1 MLRVSLIT
9 CEREFMSA
17 SPVRETQVACPSCQT
32 PIRVGIVSFIDADMF
47 PQLKNILI
55 GGRLNSAACQA
66 CGTPVMLAAPLVYH
80 DANKQFCFVHIPQ
93 QLLASAQSTDME
105 RYVGSITNA
114 LMQQLPPEIP
124 RGYLLNPKRFLT
136 MQTLVEAV
144 LEGDGVT
151 KEMLEAQRK
160 RVDIISQLLEGMM
173 QGDEAL
179 LKVMQANQAD
189 MDDEFT
195 ATLTAFVEASQ
206 ASGDPEGIQQLSALQ
221 SKIAQ
226 FVGGENIAQYNI
238 LIDKLMAND
247 DADARKLLIQTNQ
260 ESIDYTFFDLITNR
274 VNTANEAGDSATAQ
288 ALDAMREHVLSLYE
302 EIQAGLEAA
311 YIRAGALLDTV
322 FGAEDMAAVLQ
333 QNVDQLD
340 DIWDIL
346 VDGQRTM
353 AERAGDQASTERLA
367 QIIELSKTVKESAL
381 SPEDRVVNALIESEN
396 PTRYIRENIGDIT
409 GAVVKRLNEL
419 AEEYA
424 TKGKTDDADKVR
436 RIAREAGA
444 MLF

>member
-1 MLRVSLIT
+1 
-9 CEREFMSA
+9 MSA
-17 SPVRETQVACPSCQT
+17 SPVRETQVACPSCQA

-66 CGTPVMLAAPLVYH
+66 CGTPVTLAAPLVYH

-93 QLLASAQSTDME
+93 QLLASTQSADME

-114 LMQQLPPEIP
+114 LMQQLPPEVP
-124 RGYLLNPKRFLT
+124 RGYLLNPKRFLS

-151 KEMLEAQRK
+151 KEMLEEQRK
-160 RVDIISQLLEGMM
+160 RVDIISQLLEAMM
-173 QGDEAL
+173 QGDEEL
-179 LKVMQANQAD
+179 FKVMQANQAD
-189 MDDEFT
+189 MDEEFT
-195 ATLTAFVEASQ
+195 ATLAAFVEASH

-238 LIDKLMAND
+238 LIDKLMADD
-247 DADARKLLIQTNQ
+247 DAEVRKQLITANQ
-260 ESIDYTFFDLITNR
+260 EIIDYTFFDLITNR
-274 VNTANEAGDSATAQ
+274 VNTANEAGDTPGAQ

-311 YIRAGALLDTV
+311 YIRAGALLDSV
-322 FGAEDMAAVLQ
+322 FGAEDMASVLQ
-333 QNVDQLD
+333 ENVAQLD

-353 AERAGDQASTERLA
+353 AERAGDQASADRLS
-367 QIIELSKTVKESAL
+367 QIIELSKSIKESAL

-409 GAVVKRLNEL
+409 GAVVKRLNEI
-419 AEEYA
+419 AEEYE

>member
-1 MLRVSLIT
+1 
-9 CEREFMSA
+9 MSA
-17 SPVRETQVACPSCQT
+17 SPVRETQVACPSCQR

-55 GGRLNSAACQA
+55 GGRLNSAACQS

-93 QLLASAQSTDME
+93 QLLASAQSADME

-151 KEMLEAQRK
+151 KEMLETQRK
-160 RVDIISQLLEGMM
+160 RVDLISLLLEGMM

-189 MDDEFT
+189 MDEEFT
-195 ATLTAFVEASQ
+195 ATLTAFVDASQ

-247 DADARKLLIQTNQ
+247 DPEARKILIKSNQ

-274 VNTANEAGDSATAQ
+274 VNAANEAGDEATAT
-288 ALDAMREHVLSLYE
+288 AIDNMREHVLSLYE

-322 FGAEDMAAVLQ
+322 FGAEDMASVLRQ
-333 QNVDQLD
+333 HSAQLD
-340 DIWDIL
+340 DVWDIL

-353 AERAGDQASTERLA
+353 AERAGDLASAERLS
-367 QIIELSKTVKESAL
+367 QIIELTAIIKEEAL
-381 SPEDRVVNALIESEN
+381 TPEDKVVNALIASEN
-396 PTRYIRENIGDIT
+396 PTRHIRENIGDIT

-419 AEEYA
+419 AEEYESN
-424 TKGKTDDADKVR
+424 GKTDDADKVR

>member
-1 MLRVSLIT
+1 
-9 CEREFMSA
+9 MSA
-17 SPVRETQVACPSCQT
+17 SPIRETQVSCPSCHS

-55 GGRLNSAACQA
+55 GGRINSASCQS

-93 QLLASAQSTDME
+93 QILASAQATDME

-114 LMQQLPPEIP
+114 LMQQLPPDAP

-160 RVDIISQLLEGMM
+160 RVDIISQLLEAMM

-179 LKVMQANQAD
+179 LKVLEANQAD
-189 MDDEFT
+189 MDEEFT
-195 ATLTAFVEASQ
+195 ATLNAFVEASH

-226 FVGGENIAQYNI
+226 FVGGENITQYNI
-238 LIDKLMAND
+238 LIEKLLAND
-247 DADARKLLIQTNQ
+247 DADARTQLIKTHQ
-260 ESIDYTFFDLITNR
+260 EIIDYTFFDLITNR
-274 VNTANEAGDSATAQ
+274 VNAAQDAGDTAL
-288 ALDAMREHVLSLYE
+288 ADSINSMREHVLALYE

-311 YIRAGALLDTV
+311 YIRAGALLDSV

-333 QNVDQLD
+333 EHLDQLD
-340 DIWDIL
+340 EVWDIL

-353 AERAGDQASTERLA
+353 AERAGDQASAERLA
-367 QIIELSKTVKESAL
+367 QIIELTKTMKEAAL
-381 SPEDRVVNALIESEN
+381 TPEDRIVNALINSEN

-409 GAVVKRLNEL
+409 GSVVKQLNEL
-419 AEEYA
+419 AELYES
-424 TKGKTDDADKVR
+424 KGKTDDADKVR

>member
-1 MLRVSLIT
+1 
-9 CEREFMSA
+9 
-17 SPVRETQVACPSCQT
+17 
-32 PIRVGIVSFIDADMF
+32 MF

-93 QLLASAQSTDME
+93 QLLASAQSADME

-124 RGYLLNPKRFLT
+124 RGYLLTPKRFLT

-151 KEMLEAQRK
+151 KEMLEMQRK
-160 RVDIISQLLEGMM
+160 RVDLISQLIEGMM

-179 LKVMQANQAD
+179 LKVMQENQAD

-195 ATLTAFVEASQ
+195 STLNAFVDASQ

-226 FVGGENIAQYNI
+226 FVGGENIAQYHI
-238 LIDKLMAND
+238 IIDKLMAND
-247 DADARKLLIQTNQ
+247 DDEGRKQLIKANQ

-274 VNTANEAGDSATAQ
+274 VNAANEAGDTATAQ
-288 ALDAMREHVLSLYE
+288 SLEAMREHVLALYE

-311 YIRAGALLDTV
+311 YIRAGALLDSV
-322 FGAEDMAAVLQ
+322 FGAEDMAAVLA
-333 QNVDQLD
+333 QNLDQLD

-367 QIIELSKTVKESAL
+367 QIIELTKAVKESAL
-381 SPEDRVVNALIESEN
+381 TPEDRIVSALVESEN

-419 AEEYA
+419 AEDYD
-424 TKGKTDDADKVR
+424 TKGKTDDAEKVR

>member
-1 MLRVSLIT
+1 
-9 CEREFMSA
+9 MSA
-17 SPVRETQVACPSCQT
+17 SPIRETQVACPSCQT

-93 QLLASAQSTDME
+93 QLLASAQSADME

-124 RGYLLNPKRFLT
+124 RGYLLTPKRFLT
-136 MQTLVEAV
+136 TQTLVEAV

-151 KEMLEAQRK
+151 KEMLEMQRK
-160 RVDIISQLLEGMM
+160 RVDLISQLIEGMM

-179 LKVMQANQAD
+179 LKVMQENQAD

-195 ATLTAFVEASQ
+195 STLNAFVDASQ

-226 FVGGENIAQYNI
+226 FVGGENIAQYHI
-238 LIDKLMAND
+238 IIDKLMAND
-247 DADARKLLIQTNQ
+247 DDEGRKQLIKANQ

-274 VNTANEAGDSATAQ
+274 VNAANEAGDTATAQ
-288 ALDAMREHVLSLYE
+288 SLEAMREHVLALYE

-311 YIRAGALLDTV
+311 YIRAGALLDSV
-322 FGAEDMAAVLQ
+322 FGAEDMAAVLA
-333 QNVDQLD
+333 QNLDQLD

-367 QIIELSKTVKESAL
+367 QIIELTKAVKESAL
-381 SPEDRVVNALIESEN
+381 TPEDRIVSALVESEN

-419 AEEYA
+419 AEDYD
-424 TKGKTDDADKVR
+424 TKGKTDDAEKVR

>member
-1 MLRVSLIT
+1 
-9 CEREFMSA
+9 MSA
-17 SPVRETQVACPSCQT
+17 SPIRETQVSCPSCHS

-55 GGRLNSAACQA
+55 GGRINSASCQS

-93 QLLASAQSTDME
+93 QILASAQATDME

-114 LMQQLPPEIP
+114 LMQQLPPDAP

-160 RVDIISQLLEGMM
+160 RVDIISQLLEAMM

-179 LKVMQANQAD
+179 LKVLEANQAD
-189 MDDEFT
+189 MDEEFT
-195 ATLTAFVEASQ
+195 ATLNAFVEASH

-226 FVGGENIAQYNI
+226 FVGGENITQYNI
-238 LIDKLMAND
+238 LIEKLLAND
-247 DADARKLLIQTNQ
+247 DADARTQLIKTHQ
-260 ESIDYTFFDLITNR
+260 EIIDYTFFDLITNR
-274 VNTANEAGDSATAQ
+274 VNAAQDAGDTAL
-288 ALDAMREHVLSLYE
+288 ADSINTMREHVLALYE

-311 YIRAGALLDTV
+311 YIRAGALLDSV

-333 QNVDQLD
+333 EHLDQLD
-340 DIWDIL
+340 EVWDIL

-353 AERAGDQASTERLA
+353 AERAGDQASAERLA
-367 QIIELSKTVKESAL
+367 QIIELTKTMKEAAL
-381 SPEDRVVNALIESEN
+381 TPEDRIVNALINSEN

-409 GAVVKRLNEL
+409 GAVVKQLNEL
-419 AEEYA
+419 AELYES
-424 TKGKTDDADKVR
+424 KGKTDDADKVR

>member
-1 MLRVSLIT
+1 
-9 CEREFMSA
+9 MSA
-17 SPVRETQVACPSCQT
+17 SPIRETQVSCPNCQS

-55 GGRLNSAACQA
+55 GGRINSASCQS

-80 DANKQFCFVHIPQ
+80 DASKQFCFVHIPQ
-93 QLLASAQSTDME
+93 QILASAQASDME

-114 LMQQLPPEIP
+114 LMQQLPPEAP

-179 LKVMQANQAD
+179 LKVLEANHAD
-189 MDDEFT
+189 MDEEFT
-195 ATLTAFVEASQ
+195 STLNAFVEASH

-238 LIDKLMAND
+238 LIEKLLANP
-247 DADARKLLIQTNQ
+247 DADARTQLIKTHQ
-260 ESIDYTFFDLITNR
+260 EIIDYTFFDLITNR
-274 VNTANEAGDSATAQ
+274 FNAANEAGDTAL
-288 ALDAMREHVLSLYE
+288 AESINTMREHVLALYE

-311 YIRAGALLDTV
+311 YIRAGALLDSV
-322 FGAEDMAAVLQ
+322 FGADDMSIVLQ
-333 QNVDQLD
+333 EHLDQLD
-340 DIWDIL
+340 EVWDIL
-346 VDGQRTM
+346 VDGQRSM
-353 AERAGDQASTERLA
+353 AERAGDQASADRLA
-367 QIIELSKTVKESAL
+367 QIIALTKTIKESAL
-381 SPEDRVVNALIESEN
+381 TPEDRVVNALIESEN

-419 AEEYA
+419 AELYES
-424 TKGKTDDADKVR
+424 KGKTDDADKVR

>member
-1 MLRVSLIT
+1 
-9 CEREFMSA
+9 MSA
-17 SPVRETQVACPSCQT
+17 SPIRETQVSCPNCQS

-55 GGRLNSAACQA
+55 GGRINSASCQS

-80 DANKQFCFVHIPQ
+80 DASKQFCFVHIPQ
-93 QLLASAQSTDME
+93 QILASAQASDME

-114 LMQQLPPEIP
+114 LMQQLPPEAP

-179 LKVMQANQAD
+179 LKILEANHAD
-189 MDDEFT
+189 MDEEFT
-195 ATLTAFVEASQ
+195 STLNAFVEASH

-238 LIDKLMAND
+238 LIEKLLANP
-247 DADARKLLIQTNQ
+247 DADARTQLIKTHQ
-260 ESIDYTFFDLITNR
+260 EIIDYTFFDLITNS
-274 VNTANEAGDSATAQ
+274 VNAANEAGDTAL
-288 ALDAMREHVLSLYE
+288 AESINTMREHVLALYE

-311 YIRAGALLDTV
+311 YIRAGALLDSV
-322 FGAEDMAAVLQ
+322 FGADDMSIVLQ
-333 QNVDQLD
+333 EHLDQLD
-340 DIWDIL
+340 EVWDIL
-346 VDGQRTM
+346 VDGQRSM
-353 AERAGDQASTERLA
+353 AERAGDQASADRLA
-367 QIIELSKTVKESAL
+367 QIIALTKTIKESAL
-381 SPEDRVVNALIESEN
+381 TPEDRVVNALIESEN

-409 GAVVKRLNEL
+409 GAVIKRLNEL
-419 AEEYA
+419 AELHES
-424 TKGKTDDADKVR
+424 KGKTDDADKVR

>member
-1 MLRVSLIT
+1 
-9 CEREFMSA
+9 MSA
-17 SPVRETQVACPSCQT
+17 SPIRETQVSCPSCHS

-55 GGRLNSAACQA
+55 GGRINSASCQS

-93 QLLASAQSTDME
+93 QILASAQATDME

-114 LMQQLPPEIP
+114 LMQQLPPDAP

-160 RVDIISQLLEGMM
+160 RVDIISQLLEAMM

-179 LKVMQANQAD
+179 LKVLEANQAD
-189 MDDEFT
+189 MDEEFT
-195 ATLTAFVEASQ
+195 ATLNAFVEASH

-226 FVGGENIAQYNI
+226 FVGGENITQYNI
-238 LIDKLMAND
+238 LIEKLLAND
-247 DADARKLLIQTNQ
+247 DADARTQLIKTHQ
-260 ESIDYTFFDLITNR
+260 EIIDYTFFDLITNR
-274 VNTANEAGDSATAQ
+274 VNAAQDAGDTAL
-288 ALDAMREHVLSLYE
+288 ADSINAMREHVLALYE

-311 YIRAGALLDTV
+311 YIRAGALLDSV

-333 QNVDQLD
+333 EHLDQLD
-340 DIWDIL
+340 EVWDIL

-353 AERAGDQASTERLA
+353 AERAGDQASAERLA
-367 QIIELSKTVKESAL
+367 QIIELTKTMKEAAL
-381 SPEDRVVNALIESEN
+381 TPEDRIVNALINSEN

-409 GAVVKRLNEL
+409 GSVVKQLNEL
-419 AEEYA
+419 AELYES
-424 TKGKTDDADKVR
+424 KGKTDDADKVR